1 MKLKSSAFRRNP
13 SVMNRKPCCP
23 SSLTSF
29 YPLPQLL
36 PVLLLFLVFPILR
49 GTTDDEAAE
58 KITFLP
64 KNEAYTEPVTGA
76 LFPAAAPGGYA
87 KNQVSR
93 HLNPVYGTVIR
104 YSNENGACADV
115 YVYSLDTGARP
126 VTQEQMDAHYA
137 EVRKTI
143 LDLPEKNGP
152 VSSVSVVEEKMLF
165 QDRPDI
171 RGTLFLM
178 GVGEEETFSALVLF
192 LCKGKI
198 VKLRVSYPTDRTEE
212 KAEANAFIQEII
224 GIFADAGKKQT
235 PAVNPSAG

>member
-1 MKLKSSAFRRNP
+1 MKLKSSALRRNP
-13 SVMNRKPCCP
+13 SVMNRKPCCQP
-23 SSLTSF
+23 SLISF
-29 YPLPQLL
+29 FPLPRLL
-36 PVLLLFLVFPILR
+36 PALLLFLLLPILR

-115 YVYSLDTGARP
+115 YVYSLDTGAKP
-126 VTQEQMDAHYA
+126 ITPEQMDAHYA
-137 EVRKTI
+137 EVKKTI
-143 LDLPEKNGP
+143 LDLPGKKGP
-152 VSSVSVVEEKMLF
+152 VSSVSVVEDLIF

-198 VKLRVSYPTDRTEE
+198 VKLRVSYPTDRIEE
-212 KAEANAFIQEII
+212 KAEANAFIREII
-224 GIFADAGKKQT
+224 GIFGDAGKKQT
-235 PAVNPSAG
+235 PVVNPSAG